1 VPRFR
6 LCTKRRIERPRQ
18 GRYLGRLL
26 YNRGVLNK
34 PDADTQG
41 KLTFIVGRLQELNNT
56 ASQILV
62 FLSFAIVAG
71 VTFMTPSMDV
81 SRRTA
86 VHWALRWWIGA
97 IFPTV
102 IGIIPLKEVRD
113 RDLFW
118 YRFLVR
124 MRLVLMWAAI
134 ICIFI
139 GAIEFFRAV

>member
-1 VPRFR
+1 M
-6 LCTKRRIERPRQ
+6 
-18 GRYLGRLL
+18 L

-34 PDADTQG
+34 PDTETEG
-41 KLTFIVGRLQELNNT
+41 KLTFIASRLQELNNT
-56 ASQILV
+56 ASQILI

-71 VTFMTPSMDV
+71 VTYLTPSMDS

-113 RDLFW
+113 RDVFW
-118 YRFLVR
+118 YRFLLR
-124 MRLVLMWAAI
+124 MRLVLMWSAI

-139 GAIEFFRAV
+139 GAIEFFKAV

>member
-1 VPRFR
+1 
-6 LCTKRRIERPRQ
+6 
-18 GRYLGRLL
+18 LL
-26 YNRGVLNK
+26 YNRGVLNE
-34 PDADTQG
+34 PNTNTEG
-41 KLTFIVGRLQELNNT
+41 KLNFIARRLTELNNT
-56 ASQILV
+56 ASQVLV

-71 VTFMTPSMDV
+71 VTYLTPTLDL
-81 SRRTA
+81 SRRSA

-102 IGIIPLKEVRD
+102 IGIIPLKEVRE
-113 RDLFW
+113 DLTW
-118 YRFLVR
+118 YRVLVR

>member
-1 VPRFR
+1 
-6 LCTKRRIERPRQ
+6 
-18 GRYLGRLL
+18 L
-26 YNRGVLNK
+26 YNRGVLNE
-34 PDADTQG
+34 PNTDTEG
-41 KLTFIVGRLQELNNT
+41 KLNFIARRLTELNNT
-56 ASQILV
+56 ASQVLV

-71 VTFMTPSMDV
+71 VTYMTPAMDL
-81 SRRTA
+81 SRRSA

-102 IGIIPLKEVRD
+102 IGIIPLKEVRE
-113 RDLFW
+113 DLVW
-118 YRFLVR
+118 YRVLVR